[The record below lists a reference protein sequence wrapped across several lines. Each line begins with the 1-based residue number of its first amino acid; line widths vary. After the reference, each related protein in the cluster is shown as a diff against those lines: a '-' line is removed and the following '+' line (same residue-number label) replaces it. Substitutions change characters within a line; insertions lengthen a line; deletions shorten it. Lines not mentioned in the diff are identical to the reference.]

1 MVGLAHIRY
10 FKELLLT
17 APMPIRLRL
26 DFIGNGTTIDD
37 RGSVC
42 VATASRLIF
51 YLLHIEAVFIA
62 DLFVQ
67 RGGRGA
73 IT

>member
-1 MVGLAHIRY
+1 
-10 FKELLLT
+10 
-17 APMPIRLRL
+17 MPIRLCL

-42 VATASRLIF
+42 IATASRLIL